1 MEKVLVLGAAGQ
13 IGSELTFESTP
24 GEQNFALKIDA
35 LLQEI
40 TAADYRQLNIEAIES
55 IG

>member
-1 MEKVLVLGAAGQ
+1 
-13 IGSELTFESTP
+13 
-24 GEQNFALKIDA
+24 LKIDA

-55 IG
+55 IGWFKSNWNKPSQCGTYNFESSGDKQEKL